1 MPRLG
6 PSSGVIKPASRCTN
20 STAVGRTCYSERMA
34 GKSKK
39 SHPGRG
45 GMRVSLAPLTS
56 DQALAG
62 LLRVKPEDVKR
73 LEAAEKTRKLKK
85 K

>member
-1 MPRLG
+1 MAA
-6 PSSGVIKPASRCTN
+6 KP
-20 STAVGRTCYSERMA
+20 
-34 GKSKK
+34 KK

-45 GMRVSLAPLTS
+45 GMKVSLSPLTP

-73 LEAAEKTRKLKK
+73 LEAPEKARKPKK

>member
-1 MPRLG
+1 MDQTAFPRRDFTL
-6 PSSGVIKPASRCTN
+6 PPGV
-20 STAVGRTCYSERMA
+20 CYSQGMA

-45 GMRVSLAPLTS
+45 GMRVSLAPLTP

-73 LEAAEKTRKLKK
+73 LEAAEKAATPRKKRK
-85 K
+85 D

>member
-1 MPRLG
+1 
-6 PSSGVIKPASRCTN
+6 
-20 STAVGRTCYSERMA
+20 MA

-45 GMRVSLAPLTS
+45 GMRVSLAPLTP

-62 LLRVKPEDVKR
+62 LLRVKPEDLKR
-73 LEAAEKTRKLKK
+73 LEAAEKARKPKK